1 MWGSNLTD
9 FAVAF
14 GIKNS
19 PSSKLVTGTVSYSW
33 NSLVNLQIR
42 EAYLYKEE
50 ISKTFL

>member
-1 MWGSNLTD
+1 MWGPNLTD
-9 FAVAF
+9 FLYAGCA
-14 GIKNS
+14 IKLRFHLLDS
-19 PSSKLVTGTVSYSW
+19 ESYSW